1 VKLLF
6 VADPIETF
14 KPQKDSTLA
23 MMAAA
28 QKAGHQIFH
37 GKVSGLNW
45 RGNTVRMV
53 CHEIKVDRT
62 QRPWFELISEA
73 DTPLKN
79 FDAVLMRADPPF
91 DDEFLANTWLLSQA
105 EREGANVFN
114 SPTGLREHSE
124 KLSIAE
130 FPELTAPTMV
140 TRSIE
145 AIREFHREHQDI
157 IVKPLD
163 GMGGMGIFRVG
174 PDGVNL
180 GSIVETLGQNGRRAL
195 MAQKYLPEITQGD
208 KRLLMIRGKP
218 VPYVLARVPQ
228 AGDIRGNLAA
238 GGKGEARPLTDAEK
252 KIAQTLGEKLYARGL
267 FLVGLDI
274 IGDRLTEINVTS
286 PTCFVEITEQTGY
299 DVAEH
304 WLKEL
309 EAEIFEKK
317 LR

>member
-1 VKLLF
+1 MKFLF
-6 VADPIETF
+6 VADPIQTF

-28 QKAGHQIFH
+28 KKAGHQIFH
-37 GKVSGLNW
+37 GNVSGLNW
-45 RGNTVRMV
+45 SRNHVRMV
-53 CHEIKVDRT
+53 CHEIEVDRT
-62 QRPWFELISEA
+62 QRPWFELIAESDLA
-73 DTPLKN
+73 LKD

-91 DDEFLANTWLLSQA
+91 DDEYLANTWLLSQA
-105 EREGANVFN
+105 EREGARVFN

-130 FPELTAPTMV
+130 FPELTTPTIV
-140 TRSIE
+140 TRSIDG
-145 AIREFHREHQDI
+145 IRDFHREHQDI

-174 PDGVNL
+174 PNGVNL
-180 GSIVETLGQNGRRAL
+180 GSIVETLGENGRRAL
-195 MAQKYLPEITQGD
+195 MVQKYLPEIVHGD

-238 GGKGEARPLTDAEK
+238 GGKGEARPITPAEQ
-252 KIAQTLGEKLYARGL
+252 KIADTLGKKLYERGL

-286 PTCFVEITEQTGY
+286 PTCFVEISEQTEF
-299 DVAEH
+299 DVADH

-309 EAEIFEKK
+309 EAEILDK
-317 LR
+317 